1 MERSVGQWYVGE
13 GLDGDGNRNG
23 EPSWLESADLTTH
36 GVIVGMTGS
45 GKTGLGI
52 VTLEEALLSGIPV
65 LAIDPKGDLGNLALT
80 VPALEPADFEP
91 WIDPGAAR
99 VADRTVADLA
109 AATATDWRDGLASWG
124 LGPDDVGRLR
134 DAAEVT
140 IYTPGSTTGVPLDV
154 LGRLSA
160 PDTTDPNT
168 RQDEL
173 DGIVTGLLGLV
184 GVESDPLSGREHIL
198 LVNLL
203 ARMWDAGQPVDL
215 ASLLAQLLD
224 PPVRKLGVMDLDT
237 FFPPDDR
244 RALAMQLNGLLASA
258 SFSAWATGEPF
269 DIGSMLWTPDGAPR
283 AAVVAISH
291 LSDAERQFA
300 VTLVLSKLVSWMRS
314 QPGTG
319 QLRVLVYVDEVMGL
333 APPVG
338 NPPAKKPILTL
349 LKQARAFGVGLIL
362 ATQNPVDLDYK
373 AISNAGTWLIGRLQT
388 EQDKNRLVDGLR
400 SADGVTDVG
409 VVGTTISG
417 LGKRQ
422 FVHRSTKTS
431 ALPLLGSRWA
441 MSYLAGP
448 LTGDQISR
456 LMAGRP
462 GTTGGPTPPAAAA
475 SGAGPEPSG
484 TATAP
489 TGTAPSGTASAGAVA
504 GGPSGAVPPGGAP
517 VAVADDES
525 PVPPAVPD
533 GTTVRY
539 VVAAAPWLGQVGGSA
554 GGVRLV
560 PALAARVEM
569 TFDDTKADLRHQQE
583 WEAVI
588 PLDGDRISVD
598 AAISV
603 DYDERDL
610 SDTAPAGAVYV
621 LPGVKLTATAL
632 RSAAG
637 ELRTTVTSTRTLTL
651 LHNPDLKI
659 WSRPDESAEDF
670 AVRCASAAEDAAD
683 AETAKLR
690 DKLKKKLDS
699 LNRAVSSAQD
709 RVDELEARHSAN
721 RQSQIIDI
729 GASVLGSLLGGRS
742 RTRGL
747 ANAAR
752 RMSSGQ
758 RRSSSGEASLETAR
772 RRVAD
777 KVDEVGQVEAD
788 LAEAVIGIDHEWTEK
803 AANVEPVDIPLEK
816 ADVTVDELLLIWIP
830 TDR

>member
-1 MERSVGQWYVGE
+1 MERSVGQWYIGE
-13 GLDGDGNRNG
+13 GLDGDGNRSG
-23 EPSWLESADLTTH
+23 DPLLLASADLTTH

-52 VTLEEALLSGIPV
+52 VTLEEALLSGVPV

-80 VPALEPADFEP
+80 FPALEPADFEP

-99 VADRTVADLA
+99 VANRSVAELA
-109 AATATDWRDGLASWG
+109 AETAAEWRDGLASWG
-124 LGPDDVGRLR
+124 LGPDEVARLR
-134 DAAEVT
+134 ETAEVT
-140 IYTPGSTTGVPLDV
+140 IYTPGSTNGVPLDV

-160 PDTTDPNT
+160 PDTTDPNV

-203 ARMWDAGQPVDL
+203 ARLWDAGQPADL
-215 ASLLAQLLD
+215 ATVLAQLLD
-224 PPVRKLGVMDLDT
+224 PPIRKLGVMDLDT

-244 RALAMQLNGLLASA
+244 RKLATQLNGLLASA
-258 SFSAWATGEPF
+258 SFSTWATGEPL
-269 DIGSMLWTPDGAPR
+269 DIGSMLWTAEGAPR

-349 LKQARAFGVGLIL
+349 LKQARAFGVGLVL

-400 SADGVTDVG
+400 SADGLTDVG
-409 VVGTTISG
+409 AVGDTISG

-422 FVHRSTKTS
+422 FVHRSTSTA

-462 GTTGGPTPPAAAA
+462 GTTGAGDPVVATGPGAAPPSVAEGPPTTEAPATDTP
-475 SGAGPEPSG
+475 AGDG
-484 TATAP
+484 TP
-489 TGTAPSGTASAGAVA
+489 M
-504 GGPSGAVPPGGAP
+504 
-517 VAVADDES
+517 ADDES
-525 PVPPAVPD
+525 PVPPEAPD
-533 GTTVRY
+533 GTAVRY
-539 VVAAAPWLGQVGGSA
+539 VTAAAPWLGAVGGVP
-554 GGVRLV
+554 GGARLV
-560 PALAARVEM
+560 PALATRVEM

-588 PLDGDRISVD
+588 PLGGDRID
-598 AAISV
+598 LGAAISV

-610 SDTAPAGAVYV
+610 SDIAPEGAVYV
-621 LPGVKLTATAL
+621 LPGTKLTASAL
-632 RSAAG
+632 RSAGSEIRA
-637 ELRTTVTSTRTLTL
+637 EVTSTQTLTL
-651 LHNPDLKI
+651 LHNPDLKL
-659 WSRPDESAEDF
+659 WSRPGETAEAF
-670 AVRCASAAEDAAD
+670 AARCAEAAEDAAD
-683 AETAKLR
+683 AETAGIR
-690 DKLKKKLDS
+690 DKLEKKLDS
-699 LNRAVSSAQD
+699 LNQAVASAQD
-709 RVDELEARHSAN
+709 RVDELEARSSAN
-721 RQSQIIDI
+721 RQHQIIDI

-747 ANAAR
+747 AAAAR

-758 RRSSSGEASLETAR
+758 RRSATGDASLETAR

-777 KVDEVGQVEAD
+777 KVDQVDQVEAD
-788 LAEAVIGIDHEWTEK
+788 LAEAVIEIDQEWSDK
-803 AANVEPVDIPLEK
+803 ATNVESVEIPLEK